1 MSARKRDEAPPE
13 SDVLEGALA
22 PRKNKTLFGHAAVE
36 RAFLEA
42 YKADRLPH
50 AWLIGGRQ
58 GVGKATFAW
67 RIARF
72 LTAHP
77 DPRLPAVQRAKDLY
91 VDPDAKASHLIDS
104 LSAPDIF
111 LLRREWNH
119 QAKPPKHFTEIRVD
133 DARRALHMFHHNA
146 ASGGWRVCIVDCADE
161 LNKSSANAL
170 LKMVEEPPAKALF
183 LILAH
188 QPGRLLP
195 TIRSRCRKLMLQPLK
210 PADIVHAIE
219 AQGEAFAK
227 YSRADMERAAHR
239 AEGSVREAIRV
250 LARQGA
256 ASAKMAEDMLRNL
269 PKVDWGGVQNL
280 IDAISRQ
287 TAANEFDAFIETVF
301 LWLDARVKQAAPH
314 GPRRLAPLA
323 EAWEKIDKSVRET
336 EIYNLDKRA
345 LILGIVEELGAA
357 TR

>member
-1 MSARKRDEAPPE
+1 MSARRRDEAIPE
-13 SDVLEGALA
+13 SDVLDGALA
-22 PRKNKTLFGHAAVE
+22 PRANKTLFGHLAAE
-36 RAFLEA
+36 QAFLEA

-50 AWLIGGRQ
+50 AWLIGGRP
-58 GVGKATFAW
+58 GIGKATFAW

-77 DPRLPAVQRAKDLY
+77 DPRLPAVQRAQDLY
-91 VDPDAKASHLIDS
+91 VDPDVKASHLIDS

-111 LLRREWNH
+111 LLRREWNFT
-119 QAKPPKHFTEIRVD
+119 AKPPKHFTEIRVD

-195 TIRSRCRKLMLQPLK
+195 TIRSRCRKLMLQPLS
-210 PADIVHAIE
+210 PADIAEAIA
-219 AQGEAFAK
+219 AQGGAFAK
-227 YSRADMERAAHR
+227 YDKADIDKAAQRAD
-239 AEGSVREAIRV
+239 GSVREAIRI

-256 ASAKMAEDMLRNL
+256 ASARLTEDLLRAL
-269 PKVDWGGVQNL
+269 SRVDWGGVQKL
-280 IDAISRQ
+280 TDAIARP
-287 TAANEFDAFIETVF
+287 TAANEFDAFVETVF
-301 LWLDARVKQAAPH
+301 VWLDARVKEAAGQ

-323 EAWEKIDKSVRET
+323 EAWEKIGKSVRET

-345 LILGIVEELGAA
+345 LILGMFEELGAA
-357 TR
+357 TG

>member
-1 MSARKRDEAPPE
+1 MSARRRDEAPPE
-13 SDVLEGALA
+13 SDVLDGALA
-22 PRKNKTLFGHAAVE
+22 PRKNKTLFGHQAAE
-36 RAFLEA
+36 AAFLEA

-50 AWLIGGRQ
+50 AWLIGGRP

-72 LTAHP
+72 LAAHP
-77 DPRLPAVQRAKDLY
+77 DPRLPAVQRARDLY
-91 VDPDAKASHLIDS
+91 VDPDAKAAHLIDS
-104 LSAPDIF
+104 MSAPDIF

-119 QAKPPKHFTEIRVD
+119 QAKPPRHYTEIRVE

-146 ASGGWRVCIVDCADE
+146 AGGGWRVCIVDPADE

-195 TIRSRCRKLMLQPLK
+195 TIRSRCRKLMLQPLT
-210 PADIVHAIE
+210 PADIVRAIE
-219 AQGEAFAK
+219 AQGEGFSKFGKAEIEKAAQ
-227 YSRADMERAAHR
+227 RAD
-239 AEGSVREAIRV
+239 GSVREAIRI

-256 ASAKMAEDMLRNL
+256 ASQRLTEDLLRGL
-269 PKVDWGGVQNL
+269 PKIDWGGVQKL
-280 IDAISRQ
+280 IDAVARP
-287 TAANEFDAFIETVF
+287 TAGNEYDAFVETVF
-301 LWLDARVKQAAPH
+301 VWLDARVKEAAGQ

-323 EAWEKIDKSVRET
+323 EAWDRIGKSVRET

-345 LILGIVEELGAA
+345 LILGVFEDLGAA

>member
-1 MSARKRDEAPPE
+1 MSARRREEAPPE
-13 SDVLEGALA
+13 SDVLDGALP
-22 PRKNKTLFGHAAVE
+22 PRKNKTLFGQAAAE
-36 RAFLEA
+36 TAFLES

-58 GVGKATFAW
+58 GIGKATFAW
-67 RIARF
+67 RVARF

-77 DPRLPAVQRAKDLY
+77 DPRLPAVQRAGDLY

-111 LLRREWNH
+111 LLRREWNFK
-119 QAKPPKHFTEIRVD
+119 ASTPRHFTEIRVE

-146 ASGGWRVCIVDCADE
+146 AGGGWRVCIVDCADE

-195 TIRSRCRKLMLQPLK
+195 TIRSRCRKLMLQPLAS
-210 PADIVHAIE
+210 ADIVQAIE
-219 AQGEAFAK
+219 AQGAAFAK
-227 YSRADMERAAHR
+227 YSKGDIEKAARAAD
-239 AEGSVREAIRV
+239 GSVREAIRI

-256 ASAKMAEDMLRNL
+256 ASARLTEELLRAL
-269 PKVDWGGVQNL
+269 PTVDWGGVQKL
-280 IDAISRQ
+280 IDAVARP
-287 TAANEFDAFIETVF
+287 TAVNEYDAFVETVF
-301 LWLDARVKQAAPH
+301 VWLDARVKQATGQ
-314 GPRRLAPLA
+314 GPRRIAPLA
-323 EAWEKIDKSVRET
+323 DAWEKIGKSVRET

-345 LILGIVEELGAA
+345 LILGMFEDLVAA
-357 TR
+357 TK

>member
-1 MSARKRDEAPPE
+1 MSARRRDEATPE
-13 SDVLEGALA
+13 SDVLDGALA
-22 PRKNKTLFGHAAVE
+22 PRVNKTLFGHLAAE
-36 RAFLEA
+36 QQFLDA
-42 YKADRLPH
+42 YKVDRLPH
-50 AWLIGGRQ
+50 AWLIGGRP
-58 GVGKATFAW
+58 GIGKATFAW

-77 DPRLPAVQRAKDLY
+77 DPRAPAVQRANDLY

-111 LLRREWNH
+111 LLRREWNFT
-119 QAKPPKHFTEIRVD
+119 AKPPKHFTEIRVD

-170 LKMVEEPPAKALF
+170 LKVVEEPPAKALF

-195 TIRSRCRKLMLQPLK
+195 TIRSRCRKLILQPLS
-210 PADIVHAIE
+210 PADIAQAIQ
-219 AQGEAFAK
+219 AQGGDFSK
-227 YSRADMERAAHR
+227 YSSADIDKAAQRAD
-239 AEGSVREAIRV
+239 GSVREAIRH

-256 ASAKMAEDMLRNL
+256 ASARLTEDLLHAL
-269 PKVDWGGVQNL
+269 PKVDWGGVQKL
-280 IDAISRQ
+280 TDAISRNS
-287 TAANEFDAFIETVF
+287 AANEFDAFIETVF
-301 LWLDARVKQAAPH
+301 VWLDGRVKEAAGQ

-323 EAWEKIDKSVRET
+323 EAWEKIGKSVRET

-345 LILGIVEELGAA
+345 LILGVFEELGAA

>member
-1 MSARKRDEAPPE
+1 MSARRRDEAPPE

-22 PRKNKTLFGHAAVE
+22 PRANKTLFGHKTAE
-36 RAFLEA
+36 RDFLEA

-50 AWLIGGRQ
+50 AWLIGGRP
-58 GVGKATFAW
+58 GIGKATFAW

-77 DPRLPAVQRAKDLY
+77 DPRLPAVQKAGDLY
-91 VDPDAKASHLIDS
+91 VDPDAKAAHLIDS

-111 LLRREWNH
+111 LLRREWNY

-146 ASGGWRVCIVDCADE
+146 AGGGWRICIVDPADE

-210 PADIVHAIE
+210 PSDIVHAIE
-219 AQGEAFAK
+219 AQGEAFRK
-227 YSRADMERAAHR
+227 YTHAEIEKAAHR
-239 AEGSVREAIRV
+239 ADGSVREAVRI

-256 ASAKMAEDMLRNL
+256 ASARIAEEMLRNL
-269 PKVDWGGVQNL
+269 PKIDWGGVQNL
-280 IDAISRQ
+280 VDSISRP
-287 TAANEFDAFIETVF
+287 TAANEFDAFIETVL
-301 LWLDARVKQAAPH
+301 LWLDARVKDAAGQ
-314 GPRRLAPLA
+314 GPRSLAPLA
-323 EAWEKIDKSVRET
+323 EAWEKIGKSVRET
-336 EIYNLDKRA
+336 DVYNLDKRA

>member
-1 MSARKRDEAPPE
+1 MTARRRDEAPPE
-13 SDVLEGALA
+13 SDALEGALA
-22 PRKNKTLFGHAAVE
+22 PRANKTLFGHKAAE

-42 YKADRLPH
+42 YKSDRLPH
-50 AWLIGGRQ
+50 AWLIGGRP
-58 GVGKATFAW
+58 GIGKATFAW

-77 DPRLPAVQRAKDLY
+77 DPRLPAVQKAGDLY

-111 LLRREWNH
+111 LLRREWNF
-119 QAKPPKHFTEIRVD
+119 QTKPPKHFTEIRVD

-146 ASGGWRVCIVDCADE
+146 ASGGWRICIVDCADD

-188 QPGRLLP
+188 QPGRVLP

-210 PADIVHAIE
+210 PSEIVHAIE
-219 AQGEAFAK
+219 AQGEGFAK
-227 YSRADMERAAHR
+227 YGHAEIEKAAHR
-239 AEGSVREAIRV
+239 ADGSVREAIRI

-269 PKVDWGGVQNL
+269 PRIDWGGVQNL
-280 IDAISRQ
+280 VDAVSRP

-301 LWLDARVKQAAPH
+301 LWLDARVKDAAGQ

-323 EAWEKIDKSVRET
+323 EAWEKIGKSVRET

>member
-1 MSARKRDEAPPE
+1 MSARRRDEAPPE
-13 SDVLEGALA
+13 SDVLEGALP
-22 PRKNKTLFGHAAVE
+22 PRQNKTLFGQGAAE
-36 RAFLEA
+36 AAFLEA

-58 GVGKATFAW
+58 GIGKATFAW
-67 RIARF
+67 RVARF

-77 DPRLPAVQRAKDLY
+77 DPRLPAVQRAGDLY

-111 LLRREWNH
+111 LLRREWNF
-119 QAKPPKHFTEIRVD
+119 QAKTPRHYTEIRVE

-146 ASGGWRVCIVDCADE
+146 ASGGWRICIVDPADE

-195 TIRSRCRKLMLQPLK
+195 TIRSRCRKLMLQPLA
-210 PADIVHAIE
+210 PADIAQAIA
-219 AQGEAFAK
+219 AQGEGFAQYGK
-227 YSRADMERAAHR
+227 PEIDKAAQRAD
-239 AEGSVREAIRV
+239 GSVREAIRI

-256 ASAKMAEDMLRNL
+256 ASARLTEDLLHNL
-269 PKVDWGGVQNL
+269 PKVDWSGVQKL
-280 IDAISRQ
+280 IDAVARP
-287 TAANEFDAFIETVF
+287 TAGNEYDAFVETVF
-301 LWLDARVKQAAPH
+301 GWLDARVKEAAGQ

-323 EAWEKIDKSVRET
+323 DAWEKIGRSVRET

-345 LILGIVEELGAA
+345 LILGMFEDLGAA

>member
-1 MSARKRDEAPPE
+1 MSARRRDDAPPE
-13 SDVLEGALA
+13 SDALEGALP
-22 PRKNKTLFGHAAVE
+22 PRKNKTLFGHKTAE
-36 RAFLEA
+36 RDFLEA
-42 YKADRLPH
+42 YRADRLPH

-77 DPRLPAVQRAKDLY
+77 DPRLPAVQRASDLY
-91 VDPDAKASHLIDS
+91 VDPDAKASHLVDS

-111 LLRREWNH
+111 LLRREWNF

-146 ASGGWRVCIVDCADE
+146 AAGGWRICIVDCADE

-210 PADIVHAIE
+210 PSDIVHAIE
-219 AQGEAFAK
+219 AQGTEFVK
-227 YSRADMERAAHR
+227 NDRAEIDKAAHR
-239 AEGSVREAIRV
+239 ADGSVREAIRI

-256 ASAKMAEDMLRNL
+256 VSARLTEDLLHNL
-269 PKVDWGGVQNL
+269 PTVDWGGVQKL
-280 IDAISRQ
+280 TDAIARP
-287 TAANEFDAFIETVF
+287 TAADEFDAFVETVF
-301 LWLDARVKQAAPH
+301 AWLDARVKQAAGQ

-323 EAWEKIDKSVRET
+323 EAWDRIGKSVRQT

-345 LILGIVEELGAA
+345 LILGMFEELGAA

>member
-1 MSARKRDEAPPE
+1 MSIPTRKRRT
-13 SDVLEGALA
+13 SS
-22 PRKNKTLFGHAAVE
+22 N
-36 RAFLEA
+36 
-42 YKADRLPH
+42 
-50 AWLIGGRQ
+50 
-58 GVGKATFAW
+58 
-67 RIARF
+67 
-72 LTAHP
+72 
-77 DPRLPAVQRAKDLY
+77 
-91 VDPDAKASHLIDS
+91 S

-111 LLRREWNH
+111 LLRREWNF
-119 QAKPPKHFTEIRVD
+119 QTKPPKHFTEIRVD

-146 ASGGWRVCIVDCADE
+146 ASGGWRICIVDCADD

-188 QPGRLLP
+188 QPGRVLP

-210 PADIVHAIE
+210 PSEIVHAIE
-219 AQGEAFAK
+219 AQGEGFAK
-227 YSRADMERAAHR
+227 YGHAEIEKAAHR
-239 AEGSVREAIRV
+239 ADGSVREAIRI

-269 PKVDWGGVQNL
+269 PRIDWGGVQNL
-280 IDAISRQ
+280 VDAVSRP

-301 LWLDARVKQAAPH
+301 LWLDARVKDAAGQ

-323 EAWEKIDKSVRET
+323 EAWEKIGKSVRET